1 MEFAKNRASNIRPS
15 DIDRLMSRVAKRK
28 VGAPYLFEIRLEKIR
43 RYVDARI
50 RFDFPVTAL
59 IGTNGGG
66 KSTVL
71 GAAGLLYR
79 SIKPRTFFAKS
90 GEYDPSMQDWA
101 LSYEHWDIKGDSIKC
116 KARYPKKK
124 WERDQI
130 DRPVVLLG
138 VSRTLPAT
146 ERKRLTGAISNS
158 FKGVAESPLSVGA
171 QKNVEKILG
180 RDISSYITVDID
192 ASGQEDKRFFA
203 SQSNRG
209 GRYSE
214 FHFGAGE
221 ASIIRI
227 VQRLEDSERGTLVL
241 IEEIENGLHPVAT
254 RLLVDYLI
262 DVADRKALQII
273 FTTHSDSAI
282 AGLPDDAIWAC
293 VDGKLSQGRLQVSAL
308 RALTGEVKIGAAL
321 FVEDEFSEMMLESA
335 IRAYRAR
342 HKRFSLEG
350 VGIYHVG
357 GAQRVIDIV
366 KHHNLDP
373 SIRSGCDVAAPSPC
387 GSTTELRFPAV
398 AVLDGDCRNE
408 EQFRNLDNTFFLPG
422 RVPEVHVYEAIDD
435 RFESVSKVLMKKLDV
450 VGVSESEFVESVRRV
465 HSLCRDMHVLFSAI
479 GDQFDFLSE
488 YDVRKAFLQVWC
500 AHCPEEVDELVGP
513 LVRYFPGY
521 VSSDDPVSC

>member
-1 MEFAKNRASNIRPS
+1 MEFAKNRVSNIRKS
-15 DIDRLMSRVAKRK
+15 TIDGLMSRVAKRK
-28 VGAPYLFEIRLEKIR
+28 VGAPYLFEVRLERIR
-43 RYVDARI
+43 RYNEARI

-71 GAAGLLYR
+71 GAAGLLY
-79 SIKPRTFFAKS
+79 SSVKPRTFFAKS
-90 GEYDPSMQDWA
+90 GEYDPSMQDWT
-101 LSYEHWDIKGDSIKC
+101 LSYEHWDARGDSIKC

-124 WERDQI
+124 WERTQI

-146 ERKRLTGAISNS
+146 ERRRLTGAISNS
-158 FKGVAESPLSVGA
+158 FKGVAESPLSVAA
-171 QKNVEKILG
+171 QENVEKILG

-192 ASGQEDKRFFA
+192 SSGQEDKRFFA
-203 SQSNRG
+203 SQSKDVG
-209 GRYSE
+209 SYSE

-227 VQRLEDSERGTLVL
+227 VQRLEAAERGTLVL

-293 VDGKLSQGRLQVSAL
+293 IDGELLQGRLQVSAL
-308 RALTGEVKIGAAL
+308 RALTGEVAIGAAL

-335 IRAYRAR
+335 IRAYCQR
-342 HKRFSLEG
+342 HNDVSPQG
-350 VGIYHVG
+350 VGIYSVG
-357 GAQRVIDIV
+357 GAHRVIDIV

-373 SIRSGCDVAAPSPC
+373 SIRCSDELVSSSEKDSGPYRS
-387 GSTTELRFPAV
+387 FPAV
-398 AVLDGDCRNE
+398 AVLDGDCRGKQE
-408 EQFRNLDNTFFLPG
+408 FKDLEDTFFLPG
-422 RVPEVHVYEAIDD
+422 NVPEDYVYEAIDD
-435 RFESVSKVLMKKLDV
+435 RFESVSKILMRTLGID
-450 VGVSESEFVESVRRV
+450 GVSESKFVHSVRHVR
-465 HSLCRDMHVLFSAI
+465 SLCRDVHVLFNAI
-479 GDQFDFLSE
+479 GEEFDFLSE

-500 AHCPEEVDELVGP
+500 RYYPDVVDELVHP
-513 LVRYFPGY
+513 LVHYFPDY
-521 VSSDDPVSC
+521 VPSHDPVGC